1 MNTSKKNQSSGSDR
15 FWTISRGK
23 YAKSDL
29 SRIADGLRAARV
41 KEYRISDFGRYLLS
55 PQPIEIPKRLVGCE
69 VYYRQRKSRK
79 TRVKI
84 WQILPK
90 KLNPARRNKEAHS
103 EVFMP
108 MSDSLFPSV
117 RNGDLESH
125 LNKIYGL
132 LKSYDPIYQGL
143 ANLDRSKISDVIG
156 ICEDVGGHRT
166 WLHLTGS
173 IEEKI
178 DYVGNHIFQNISVI
192 VDKACLAD
200 GLFELRGY
208 AFESFDPGRSYRL
221 LKFFQNKA
229 ARVCVLRPDGRLDYW
244 LDDSRHITY
253 LHLLA
258 QSLNINRQLRES
270 FNQCVSGRAKPLK
283 LMFQSEMAI
292 DYSKTQLPGLVQEAI
307 STHPIG
313 GQGKRKVV
321 EALNRR
327 QKAVLF
333 SYLSRSDSRPEKL
346 CTNLSVMH
354 DLRALDPIKDSLPQ
368 LYSDLHKIA
377 SISEAGNFYLLDSI
391 EDHQDA

>member
-1 MNTSKKNQSSGSDR
+1 MKTSKKNQCADLDR

-23 YAKSDL
+23 YAKPDL
-29 SRIADGLRAARV
+29 SRIADGLRATRV

-90 KLNPARRNKEAHS
+90 KLNPRRRENEAQS

-108 MSDSLFPSV
+108 MSDSRFPSV
-117 RNGDLESH
+117 RNGDLETH

-132 LKSYDPIYQGL
+132 LKTYDPIYQGL
-143 ANLDRSKISDVIG
+143 AKLDRSNIADVIG

-166 WLHLTGS
+166 WLHLAGS

-178 DYVGNHIFQNISVI
+178 GYVGRHIFQNINVI
-192 VDKACLAD
+192 VDKACIAD

-229 ARVCVLRPDGRLDYW
+229 SKICVLKSDGRLDYW
-244 LDDSRHITY
+244 LDDSRHLTY

-270 FNQCVSGRAKPLK
+270 FNQCVNGRAKPLK

-292 DYSKTQLPGLVQEAI
+292 DYSKAQLPGLVQEAI
-307 STHPIG
+307 STHPMD
-313 GQGKRKVV
+313 GQGKKKVV

-327 QKAVLF
+327 QKSVLF

-354 DLRALDPIKDSLPQ
+354 DLRALDPIKESLPK
-368 LYSDLHKIA
+368 LYSDLRKVA
-377 SISEAGNFYLLDSI
+377 SISEAGKFYLLDSI

>member
-1 MNTSKKNQSSGSDR
+1 MNTSNNKHNSGADS
-15 FWTISRGK
+15 FWSISRGK
-23 YAKSDL
+23 YTKSDL
-29 SRIADGLRAARV
+29 SHIADGLHATKV

-90 KLNPARRNKEAHS
+90 KFNPRRRLKQAPS
-103 EVFMP
+103 EIFMP
-108 MSDSLFPSV
+108 MSDSRFPSV
-117 RNGDLESH
+117 RNDDLESH

-143 ANLDRSKISDVIG
+143 AKLDRSNIADVIG

-166 WLHLTGS
+166 WLHLAGS

-178 DYVGNHIFQNISVI
+178 EYVGSHIFQNINVI
-192 VDKACLAD
+192 VDKACIAD

-221 LKFFQNKA
+221 LKFFQNKV
-229 ARVCVLRPDGRLDYW
+229 ARICVLRPDDRVDYW
-244 LDDSRHITY
+244 LEDSRHITY

-283 LMFQSEMAI
+283 LMFQSDRAI
-292 DYSKTQLPGLVQEAI
+292 DYSKAQLPGLVQAAI
-307 STHPIG
+307 STHPVD

-354 DLRALDPIKDSLPQ
+354 DLRAFDPIKDSLPQ
-368 LYSDLHKIA
+368 LYSDLHKNA
-377 SISEAGNFYLLDSI
+377 SISEAGKFYLLDSI
-391 EDHQDA
+391 EDLQDA